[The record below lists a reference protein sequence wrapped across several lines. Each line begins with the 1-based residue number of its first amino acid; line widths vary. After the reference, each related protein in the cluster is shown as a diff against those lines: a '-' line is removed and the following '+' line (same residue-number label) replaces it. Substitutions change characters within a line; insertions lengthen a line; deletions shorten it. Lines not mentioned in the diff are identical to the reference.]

1 MTITERYND
10 QYPRLYVITLA
21 LKWLLG
27 LVCFMTMASISS
39 NDYSD
44 SGALPSS
51 STSGSSDH
59 PPNPKRQ
66 HRDWKST
73 DHQRSSRKNGGN
85 NTLLYTPP
93 YYIWSVHL
101 FSLSNSF

>member
-1 MTITERYND
+1 MTITQRYND
-10 QYPRLYVITLA
+10 HYSRLYVITLA

-27 LVCFMTMASISS
+27 LVFLMTMAFISS

-59 PPNPKRQ
+59 PRNPKRQ

-73 DHQRSSRKNGGN
+73 DLSRKNGGN
-85 NTLLYTPP
+85 SILVYPTLL
-93 YYIWSVHL
+93 HL
-101 FSLSNSF
+101 VSALV

>member
-1 MTITERYND
+1 M
-10 QYPRLYVITLA
+10 ITLA

-27 LVCFMTMASISS
+27 LVFLMTMVSISS

-59 PPNPKRQ
+59 
-66 HRDWKST
+66 
-73 DHQRSSRKNGGN
+73 
-85 NTLLYTPP
+85 
-93 YYIWSVHL
+93 
-101 FSLSNSF
+101 